1 MKWAN
6 YCVISEISRSFRAID
21 PNANPVVYKLV
32 TATNSATFHINN
44 VTLPINDNIKFLESI
59 KQGLKRTT
67 SWNKHRSEI
76 TAQTKNNNSYYLTD
90 PTFRN
95 INRLFVL
102 FFKNGANHPIRNS
115 FYNHYMSLVEIKGF
129 NFLIDNKPF
138 FYQPVKNKQEAC
150 EKLIK
155 MSRND
160 DLLDFSYN
168 QNYYKL
174 IGIDLPRQVNTGIP
188 Q

>member
-21 PNANPVVYKLV
+21 PNANSVVYELV
-32 TATNSATFHINN
+32 TATSSATFHINN
-44 VTLPINDNIKFLESI
+44 VILPINDIKFLENI

-95 INRLFVL
+95 INRLLVL

-138 FYQPVKNKQEAC
+138 FLSV
-150 EKLIK
+150 
-155 MSRND
+155 S
-160 DLLDFSYN
+160 
-168 QNYYKL
+168 
-174 IGIDLPRQVNTGIP
+174 
-188 Q
+188 